1 MDLKIFADTNLFE
14 AGTSFFKQ
22 LNIRL
27 NSHTTTPLHLKDIL
41 KDKFKSQEIFE
52 KVSAA
57 YFLGLVDQS
66 VFDDNMSLF
75 EDEKISYEQAG
86 KKIYV
91 GYEGMMIFAVQ
102 IKGIDSPTRTQL
114 SDLTRAFN
122 RASKS
127 LPVVVLFQYGN
138 FITLATSERTK
149 YKQTWREGEKI
160 GKISLLKDIDILNP
174 HTGHIKILNDLVL
187 KLGVRDF
194 SGLYQQW
201 REVFDVQL
209 LNRNFYKE
217 LSSWYFWALRQ
228 VEFPDDA
235 EKNKEIRN
243 STSVIRLITR
253 LIFVWF
259 LKEKRLVPEIL
270 FNKKALDAYLKYDDI
285 KNSTYYKAILQN
297 LFFATL
303 NTKMK
308 KDDKESRKFVNRQ
321 YGVQVFYRYE
331 RYFKDKKKAL
341 KLFEA
346 IPFLNGGLFENLDKN
361 IGKDNEIRI
370 DCFSNRP
377 VHEKKLKV
385 PDCLFFGDKIEIDL
399 SKELGSKKRKK
410 ETVRGL
416 IHILNS
422 YKFTIDE
429 NTPIEE
435 EIALDPELL
444 GKVFENLL
452 ASYNPETQTTARKQT
467 GSFYTPR
474 EIVNYMVDESLKAS
488 LSNLVSK
495 KIDHTTEDDIK
506 TGLDILFEYTEKE
519 HAFTDNEVSKIVEAI
534 SELKILDPACGSGA
548 FPMGILHKLVFILN
562 KIDGDNKKW
571 RDLQKQRAVK
581 ETEKAYSVGD
591 KEERH
596 QRLKEIEEAFDF
608 NTSDYGRKLFLIEN
622 SIYGVDIQPIAV
634 QIAKLRFFISL
645 IVDQNTDEDK
655 ENLGILPLPNLETK
669 FVAANTLIG
678 IDKKGQL
685 ELNFQNSEIDKK
697 EKELSKVRERHFLA
711 RTPKTKEKY
720 REKDEY
726 LRNEIA
732 VLLEKEGF
740 ASDVTKKLAHWNPYD
755 QNTSADFFDP
765 EWMFGLKDGFDVVI
779 GNPPYFS
786 LNTINK
792 EFVVSLANR
801 YKSIHTGY
809 NDIVY
814 YFIYIGIELL
824 NPNGFCIFITSNYYL
839 GNNYAKKLREYL
851 KKHVIKIVNFK
862 DHQVFSEASIHTCI
876 TCSSKKLAIEKI
888 LFFESTDDL
897 QIDSSKIETSL
908 QAFEID
914 RNELKHDWIIA
925 DENKLTL
932 INKLNDGCYKLG
944 DISIIEK
951 GSTSGKNEV
960 FTVSYR
966 FAKVNLFEK
975 EILKKN
981 IKNADISRYSIQD
994 RGNYLIYTDKNT
1006 IIEDYPNIYSYLST
1020 HKPVLSS
1027 RNEVKKGLYPWYR
1040 LERPRKKYIFDASE
1054 KIVVPYRSETNKF
1067 AYDNQQY
1074 FNDGGDIRAIVLTEK
1089 GLDIKFI
1096 LALLNSKV
1104 LDWLYGFI
1112 GKPKGKSREYFNKPM
1127 SIIPIKTANYNEQKS
1142 LISLVDNILNTK
1154 QSNLALATTAL
1165 EAEIDGRV
1173 AHLYNLTEEEYSLIL
1188 KETNCTDLFRTA
1200 ALNIYRDIARG
1211 KIK

>member
-1 MDLKIFADTNLFE
+1 MNLNRFKEINLFN

-27 NSHTTTPLHLKDIL
+27 NSNSTSSLPLKDIL

-57 YFLGLVDQS
+57 YFLGLVDKS
-66 VFDDNMSLF
+66 VFD
-75 EDEKISYEQAG
+75 DEKISYEQAD
-86 KKIYV
+86 KKIHAD
-91 GYEGMMIFAVQ
+91 YEGMMIFAVR
-102 IKGIDSPTRTQL
+102 IDGIDSPTRTQL
-114 SDLTRAFN
+114 ADLTRAFN

-127 LPVVVLFQYGN
+127 LPVVVLFRYGN
-138 FITLATSERTK
+138 FITLATSKRTK

-187 KLGVRDF
+187 KPGVRDF
-194 SGLYQQW
+194 NGLYQQW
-201 REVFDVQL
+201 RDVFNVQL

-228 VEFPDDA
+228 VKFPDDA

-259 LKEKRLVPEIL
+259 LKEKRLVPKIL
-270 FNKKALDAYLKYDDI
+270 FNKKALDEYLKYDDI
-285 KNSTYYKAILQN
+285 NSSTYYKAILQN

-308 KDDKESRKFVNRQ
+308 KDDPESRKFVNRQ
-321 YGVQVFYRYE
+321 YGVQAFYRHKKF
-331 RYFKDKKKAL
+331 FKDKKKAL

-377 VHEKKLKV
+377 VHEKKLKA

-488 LSNLVSK
+488 LSSLVSK
-495 KIDHTTEDDIK
+495 KIDNATEDDIK

-571 RDLQKQRAVK
+571 RELQKQRAVK
-581 ETEKAYSVGD
+581 ETESAYNLGN
-591 KEERH
+591 KEGRH

-685 ELNFQNSEIDKK
+685 ELNFQNPEIDKK
-697 EKELSKVRERHFLA
+697 EKELAKVRERHFSA

-720 REKDEY
+720 REKDES

-732 VLLEKEGF
+732 SLLEKDGF
-740 ASDVTKKLAHWNPYD
+740 ASDVTKKLANWNPYD
-755 QNTSADFFDP
+755 QNASADFFDT
-765 EWMFGLKDGFDVVI
+765 EWMFGLKSGFDIVI
-779 GNPPYFS
+779 GNPPYIRQESIRNLKPLLKRAGYEVYNSTSDIYTYFYEKSYQILKPKGFS
-786 LNTINK
+786 T
-792 EFVVSLANR
+792 
-801 YKSIHTGY
+801 
-809 NDIVY
+809 
-814 YFIYIGIELL
+814 
-824 NPNGFCIFITSNYYL
+824 FITSNKWMR
-839 GNNYAKKLREYL
+839 AKYGENLREFFKNKTTLLNMINFGGYKVFEATVDTNIL
-851 KKHVIKIVNFK
+851 IFKKETPTSDHILNAVNIETDFTNDIELDVYSKKHHLSIVQK
-862 DHQVFSEASIHTCI
+862 E
-876 TCSSKKLAIEKI
+876 
-888 LFFESTDDL
+888 
-897 QIDSSKIETSL
+897 IDSKCFSFADDAIMRLKAKIEAKGTL
-908 QAFEID
+908 LKDWDVKIYRGILTGFNKAFIIDTATKERLIRKDSKSAEIIKPILRGRD
-914 RNELKHDWIIA
+914 IGRYYYEWAGLWIIA
-925 DENKLTL
+925 IPSGWTNQNKGKEKPELFFKNYFPAIYDYLKGIGNKVKNGEIKAKGKGLYKRDDQGNYWWELRDCDYYPEFKNEKIVYSDIGKRLSFVYEPSGKFLNNTGYFINNGNKYLLAFLNSRVTDFYYRQISSQLGNAALRAFTIYIEQFPIPNIPEAEQKPFITL
-932 INKLNDGCYKLG
+932 VDQILSLKKSDPQADTSALEAKIDRMVYKLYG
-944 DISIIEK
+944 LSSEEIGIIEK
-951 GSTSGKNEV
+951 V
-960 FTVSYR
+960 
-966 FAKVNLFEK
+966 
-975 EILKKN
+975 
-981 IKNADISRYSIQD
+981 
-994 RGNYLIYTDKNT
+994 
-1006 IIEDYPNIYSYLST
+1006 
-1020 HKPVLSS
+1020 
-1027 RNEVKKGLYPWYR
+1027 
-1040 LERPRKKYIFDASE
+1040 
-1054 KIVVPYRSETNKF
+1054 
-1067 AYDNQQY
+1067 
-1074 FNDGGDIRAIVLTEK
+1074 
-1089 GLDIKFI
+1089 
-1096 LALLNSKV
+1096 
-1104 LDWLYGFI
+1104 
-1112 GKPKGKSREYFNKPM
+1112 
-1127 SIIPIKTANYNEQKS
+1127 
-1142 LISLVDNILNTK
+1142 
-1154 QSNLALATTAL
+1154 
-1165 EAEIDGRV
+1165 
-1173 AHLYNLTEEEYSLIL
+1173 
-1188 KETNCTDLFRTA
+1188 
-1200 ALNIYRDIARG
+1200 
-1211 KIK
+1211 